1 MFINESAYRGATQML
16 IQTQDPSFAG
26 LNSEVLLVIGL
37 ILLTVLMTI
46 FVSLWIGRI
55 FHSSSAGVISG
66 TCVFSILYFA
76 RDLLN
81 IDLLVASPV
90 AVGITVL
97 AIIFASLVAN
107 ARVSTA
113 EL

>member
-1 MFINESAYRGATQML
+1 ML

-97 AIIFASLVAN
+97 AIVFASLVAN